1 MEWLYDESFDG
12 IDGQGTQWSSVWLI
26 SEFNVVSRLTFSSQ
40 RNFLVIYSPQDPL
53 EEFTEELSL
62 SETFHQTTN
71 KREAL
76 HE

>member
-12 IDGQGTQWSSVWLI
+12 IGGQGTWWSSVWFI
-26 SEFNVVSRLTFSSQ
+26 SEFNVVSLLTFPPQ
-40 RNFLVIYSPQDPL
+40 KNVLVIYSPQDPL

-62 SETFHQTTN
+62 SETTN